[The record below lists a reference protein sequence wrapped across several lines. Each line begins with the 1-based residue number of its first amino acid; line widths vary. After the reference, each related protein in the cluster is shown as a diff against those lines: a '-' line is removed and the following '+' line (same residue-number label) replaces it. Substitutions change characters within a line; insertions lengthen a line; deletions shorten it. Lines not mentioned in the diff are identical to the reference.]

1 MGPSYA
7 GNAAAP
13 GSSSPLPDPVAS
25 PLPQVLLDGLFAGG
39 TYALMAAGM
48 ALILGVVKVINLSHG
63 AFFTLGAYV
72 AYALAERGVES
83 PIAAAPIAAVIAFA
97 FGVFFGK
104 SFVNPVR
111 RHPFALP
118 VGTLAIAL
126 LFEQAAQMV
135 WGPHPLSI
143 EAGAPWIG
151 PGGLVIRRWGVIAF
165 LSSAALLGG
174 LKWVLSARP
183 GLPLHLIAEDEEIAG
198 SLGMDVEAIRY
209 LTFGG
214 ACAMAAAAGAL
225 LSPSGAVTPTM
236 GRAPLLLSLVV
247 VIVAGMDSVAA
258 IFLLSIGLG
267 IFGNACAWL
276 LSPQWSYVALLAAVC
291 LLLSARPAGIVV
303 PAGRR
308 D

>member
-1 MGPSYA
+1 
-7 GNAAAP
+7 
-13 GSSSPLPDPVAS
+13 
-25 PLPQVLLDGLFAGG
+25 
-39 TYALMAAGM
+39 M

-72 AYALAERGVES
+72 AYALAGRGGS
-83 PIAAAPIAAVIAFA
+83 PIAAAPLAAVIAFA
-97 FGVFFGK
+97 FGVFLGR

-111 RHPFALP
+111 SHPFALP
-118 VGTLAIAL
+118 VGTLACAL
-126 LFEQAAQMV
+126 LFEQAAQWI

-143 EAGAPWIG
+143 AAGAPWIG

-174 LKWVLSARP
+174 LKGLLSARP
-183 GLPLHLIAEDEEIAG
+183 GLPLRLIAEDEEIAA
-198 SLGMDVEAIRY
+198 SLGMDVETIRY

-236 GRAPLLLSLVV
+236 GRAPLVLSLVV

-267 IFGNACAWL
+267 IFGNACAWF

-291 LLLSARPAGIVV
+291 LLLSARPAGIVAL
-303 PAGRR
+303 AGRR

>member
-1 MGPSYA
+1 V
-7 GNAAAP
+7 
-13 GSSSPLPDPVAS
+13 SPLSQA
-25 PLPQVLLDGLFAGG
+25 LLDGIFAGG
-39 TYALMAAGM
+39 AYALMAAGM

-72 AYALAERGVES
+72 AYALAGRGIGHPV
-83 PIAAAPIAAVIAFA
+83 AAALLSAAIAFA
-97 FGVFFGK
+97 FGVFLGK

-111 RHPFALP
+111 GHPFALP
-118 VGTLAIAL
+118 VGTLACAL

-143 EAGAPWIG
+143 ETGAPWIG
-151 PGGLVIRRWGVIAF
+151 PGGLLIRRWGAVAF
-165 LSSAALLGG
+165 LSSAALLAG
-174 LKWVLSARP
+174 LKGLLASRP
-183 GLPLHLIAEDEEIAG
+183 GLPLRLIAEDEEIAG

-225 LSPSGAVTPTM
+225 LSTSGAVTPTM
-236 GRAPLLLSLVV
+236 GRAPLILSLVV
-247 VIVAGMDSVAA
+247 VIVAGMDSVGA

-267 IFGNACAWL
+267 ILGNGCAYL
-276 LSPQWSYVALLAAVC
+276 LSPQWSYVVLLAAVS
-291 LLLSARPAGIVV
+291 LLLAARPAGIVV
-303 PAGRR
+303 LAGRS